1 MTESAERN
9 HSLNE
14 LKDAMLLNLDNTI
27 YGKASR
33 FVSIFGPVVDGSTS
47 FLVSIPV
54 VITFLRVPSVLEIH
68 AFIMSIFAS
77 MLTLFSLGV

>member
-1 MTESAERN
+1 
-9 HSLNE
+9 
-14 LKDAMLLNLDNTI
+14 MLLNLDNTI

-33 FVSIFGPVVDGSTS
+33 FVSIFAPVVDGSTS